1 MNSHRPLLLTIV
13 IVSMF
18 CMILSA
24 FARDPDGRYA
34 GSPLHNWFDSLVSG
48 KGPCC
53 SNADGKIIPDVDWES
68 KDGHYRVRIDGE
80 WVDVPDSAV
89 LKQPNLDG
97 RTIVWPMYEGGKIT
111 PRCFIAGSG
120 T

>member
-1 MNSHRPLLLTIV
+1 MRHILLAVLLFLAV
-13 IVSMF
+13 L
-18 CMILSA
+18 ILASVPRA
-24 FARDPDGRYA
+24 HARDPDGRYA
-34 GSPLHNWFDSLVSG
+34 SSPLKPWFDGLTSRNG
-48 KGPCC
+48 NCC
-53 SNADGKIIPDVDWES
+53 SASDGQVIADADWDS

-80 WVDVPDSAV
+80 WVDVPDEAV

-97 RTIVWPMYEGGKIT
+97 RTLLWPMFKDGKMV